1 MCLVLLIVFL
11 FFFVSLCVWENLF
24 ERLGK
29 NFKKPAIIIFAN

>member
-1 MCLVLLIVFL
+1 MFGFANSVFV
-11 FFFVSLCVWENLF
+11 FFVSLCVWENLF